1 MIDFVGLRDANA
13 PLNAF
18 VDWDE
23 TATFMPGPL
32 KGLTIG
38 VKANIAV
45 AGLPWT
51 GGMALYRDR
60 IATGDA
66 AVVAA
71 LRAAGAAIIGTL
83 NMEEA
88 ALGAKTDNHWFGA
101 TQNPHRIGHTPGGSS
116 GGSGAAVAA
125 GLCDIALG
133 TDTLGSIRL
142 PAAYCGVYGFKP
154 ATAAVSQDGLELC
167 DGANDAIGPLTRNLD
182 LLEQVSAIISDFG
195 EHAIG
200 TPPAILADLA
210 GVGCHPAVRNAY
222 QRAVVALGAALQVTL
237 PHPLARVRFAGFIA
251 SGRALSAALV
261 AANENRLSPKLR
273 RLMAYGPRRSAAD
286 WADDQRVMA
295 ETGDALRA
303 IVAAHGAL
311 LTPTTPGTAFPH
323 SNDAPDTQAD
333 FTAIANIAGLPALSL
348 PAGFSDDGLPIALQL
363 IGAAGTERGLFALAR
378 KLDTALAGYRRPAHY
393 FER

>member
-1 MIDFVGLRDANA
+1 MIPPALKQANA

-18 VDWDE
+18 ADWDDA
-23 TATFMPGPL
+23 ATFGPGPL
-32 KGLTIG
+32 EGLTVG

-51 GGMALYRDR
+51 AGMDLHRRR
-60 IATGDA
+60 IATRDA
-66 AVVAA
+66 EVVGR
-71 LRAAGAAIIGTL
+71 LRAAGAAIIGSL

-88 ALGAKTDNHWFGA
+88 ALGAKTDNHWFGP
-101 TQNPHRIGHTPGGSS
+101 THNPHCIGNTPGGSS

-133 TDTLGSIRL
+133 TDTLGSIRI

-167 DGANDAIGPLTRNLD
+167 DGAHDAIGPLTRNLD
-182 LLEQVSAIISDFG
+182 LLEKVAAIISDFG
-195 EHAIG
+195 ACASDQ
-200 TPPAILADLA
+200 PPAILENLA
-210 GVGCHPAVRNAY
+210 GVTCDAAVLSAY
-222 QRAVVALGAALQVTL
+222 DRALTVRGASAQVTL

-261 AANENRLSPKLR
+261 DADESRLSPKLK

-286 WADDQRVMA
+286 WSEDQRVMA

-303 IVAAHGAL
+303 IVARHGVL

-323 SNDAPDTQAD
+323 SQDAPDTQAD
-333 FTAIANIAGLPALSL
+333 FTCIANIAGLPAISI
-348 PAGFSDDGLPIALQL
+348 PAGFSDEGLPVALQL
-363 IGAAGTERGLFALAR
+363 IGAAGAERGLFALAR
-378 KLDTALAGYRRPAHY
+378 TLDTSLAGYQRPAHY
-393 FER
+393 FKG

>member
-1 MIDFVGLRDANA
+1 MIPPALKQANA

-18 VDWDE
+18 ADWDDA
-23 TATFMPGPL
+23 ATFGPGPL
-32 KGLTIG
+32 EGLTVG

-51 GGMALYRDR
+51 AGMDLHRRR
-60 IATGDA
+60 IATRDA
-66 AVVAA
+66 EVVGR
-71 LRAAGAAIIGTL
+71 LRAAGAAIIGSL

-88 ALGAKTDNHWFGA
+88 ALGAKTDNHWFGP
-101 TQNPHRIGHTPGGSS
+101 THNPHCIGNTPGGSS

-133 TDTLGSIRL
+133 TDTLGSIRI

-167 DGANDAIGPLTRNLD
+167 DGAHDAIGPLTRNLD
-182 LLEQVSAIISDFG
+182 LLEKVAAIISDFG
-195 EHAIG
+195 ACASDQ
-200 TPPAILADLA
+200 PPAILENLA
-210 GVGCHPAVRNAY
+210 GVTCDAAVLSAY
-222 QRAVVALGAALQVTL
+222 DRALTVRGASAQVTL

-261 AANENRLSPKLR
+261 DADESRLSPKLK

-286 WADDQRVMA
+286 WSEDQRVMA

-303 IVAAHGAL
+303 IVARHGVL

-323 SNDAPDTQAD
+323 SQDAPDTQAD
-333 FTAIANIAGLPALSL
+333 FTCIANIAGLPAISI
-348 PAGFSDDGLPIALQL
+348 PAGFSDEGLPVALQL
-363 IGAAGTERGLFALAR
+363 IGAAGAERGLFALAR
-378 KLDTALAGYRRPAHY
+378 TLDTSLAGYQRPAHY
-393 FER
+393 FEG